1 MAPVLMSCDCVAP
14 VSATAQLVV
23 TTMPL
28 LRIPTLSKAAVN
40 FERWLIMFMGALP
53 DDVEIT
59 GSRRAPRHALDCAF
73 RSRFNEPAGT
83 CRPFCHI
90 CGAAL
95 SPIGNSNLS
104 PADSLFIPAQ
114 PAVASVSD
122 YSVARRFQYQLIER
136 VRIHQSARRD
146 DVAHWLPAHFRF
158 LGDVRRGAKA
168 DLCVEESGEPTA
180 DVLEF
185 LAALAFDLEPAQVEF
200 GGGVDAIGEPVH
212 GVEQGRAHRRH

>member
-40 FERWLIMFMGALP
+40 FERWLIMFMGALL
-53 DDVEIT
+53 DDVEIP
-59 GSRRAPRHALDCAF
+59 RAGGLRAMLWTAF

-95 SPIGNSNLS
+95 SPIEI
-104 PADSLFIPAQ
+104 ARSLAGRFALHSCTTRR
-114 PAVASVSD
+114 SV
-122 YSVARRFQYQLIER
+122 
-136 VRIHQSARRD
+136 
-146 DVAHWLPAHFRF
+146 
-158 LGDVRRGAKA
+158 G
-168 DLCVEESGEPTA
+168 
-180 DVLEF
+180 
-185 LAALAFDLEPAQVEF
+185 
-200 GGGVDAIGEPVH
+200 
-212 GVEQGRAHRRH
+212 HRLLR

>member
-40 FERWLIMFMGALP
+40 FERWLIVFMGALP

-83 CRPFCHI
+83 CRRFCHI

-95 SPIGNSNLS
+95 SPIEI
-104 PADSLFIPAQ
+104 AQSLAGRFALHSCTTRR
-114 PAVASVSD
+114 SVGRGLLRRAPRAGA
-122 YSVARRFQYQLIER
+122 ARR
-136 VRIHQSARRD
+136 ARPR
-146 DVAHWLPAHFRF
+146 AAGRAP
-158 LGDVRRGAKA
+158 RRGRAR
-168 DLCVEESGEPTA
+168 
-180 DVLEF
+180 
-185 LAALAFDLEPAQVEF
+185 AA
-200 GGGVDAIGEPVH
+200 
-212 GVEQGRAHRRH
+212 RAGPI